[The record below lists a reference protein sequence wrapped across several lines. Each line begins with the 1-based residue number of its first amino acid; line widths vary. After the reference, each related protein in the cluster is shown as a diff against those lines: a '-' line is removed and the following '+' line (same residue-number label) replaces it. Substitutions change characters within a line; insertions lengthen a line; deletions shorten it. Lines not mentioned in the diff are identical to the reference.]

1 MDENNKN
8 LLEERLR
15 FEELLSD
22 LSANFV
28 NIPADLVDA
37 EISSGLE
44 QIARFLQVDRALL
57 W

>member
-15 FEELLSD
+15 FEKLLSD

-28 NIPADLVDA
+28 NIPADRVDA
-37 EISSGLE
+37 EISSVSNKS
-44 QIARFLQVDRALL
+44 QDSSR
-57 W
+57 